1 MILSSLV
8 LTVLSGLAG
17 WCGLGHGGLAPHAPV
32 DALHPQDG
40 PDADVRIHVEASRV
54 RFYIMLNLAFVD
66 EVVDLYREDDS
77 RLHPAEFASYR
88 AGLLDYFHDTN
99 RVLIDGLEVAPVD
112 AGFESMDA
120 DLSFLPLFPRMGE
133 RALAKVQLVLD
144 YPVKSPPN
152 SVQMYWGSYPPDR
165 AVGDENFMPTVT
177 IRAQLFSNGIQEEA
191 IFKQE
196 EPEFTWHNS
205 GETAADHFFKV
216 PEPPA
221 QSGWPMPVGSLVL
234 LIVGGAAALMMNK
247 KKRHLVAVAT
257 SLGVVGVAW
266 FARGFWVVEM
276 GVVNDLP
283 SAAEAEE
290 IFLPLHANI
299 YRAFDYTAESDIYD
313 ALAQSV
319 DGPLLDTL
327 YNQVYRG
334 LIMQEEGG
342 AVSRVMAVR
351 PVEMAVESI
360 GIVPDDG
367 RPGFDVLARWQ
378 VDGKVTHWGHSH
390 ERTNEYQARYT
401 VLQTEQGWRIGGSQV
416 QEQSRVSATPEG
428 G

>member
-1 MILSSLV
+1 MILSSLA
-8 LTVLSGLAG
+8 LTVLSGLTG
-17 WCGLGHGGLAPHAPV
+17 WCEFLHGEPGAHAST
-32 DALHPQDG
+32 AAIHPQDG
-40 PDADVRIHVEASRV
+40 PDADVRIHVETSRV

-99 RVLIDGLEVAPVD
+99 RVMIDGLEVAPVD

-120 DLSFLPLFPRMGE
+120 DISFLPLFPRMGE

-152 SVQMYWGSYPPDR
+152 AVQMYWGSYPPDR

-177 IRAQLFSNGIQEEA
+177 VRAQLFSNGIQEEVV
-191 IFKQE
+191 FNEE

-205 GETAADHFFKV
+205 GETAADHFLKV

-221 QSGWPMPVGSLVL
+221 QAGWPMPVGSLGL
-234 LIVGGAAALMMNK
+234 LIAGGVAALLLNRN
-247 KKRHLVAVAT
+247 KRHLVAVAT
-257 SLGVVGVAW
+257 SACVVAVAW
-266 FARGFWVVEM
+266 FSRGGMVIEV
-276 GVVNDLP
+276 GGNQDLP
-283 SAAEAEE
+283 SSSEAEQ
-290 IFLPLHANI
+290 IFLPLPANI

-351 PVEMAVESI
+351 PVELAVESI
-360 GIVPDDG
+360 GILPDDG

-401 VLQTEQGWRIGGSQV
+401 VLQTDQGWRIGGSQV
-416 QEQSRVSATPEG
+416 QEQLRVSATPEG

>member
-1 MILSSLV
+1 MFPSLV
-8 LTVLSGLAG
+8 LALLS
-17 WCGLGHGGLAPHAPV
+17 LGASGTEPAETLPHLGNSAL
-32 DALHPQDG
+32 LHPQDG
-40 PDADVRIHVEASRV
+40 PDADVRIHVEPTRV
-54 RFYIMLNLAFVD
+54 RYYIMLNLAFID
-66 EVVDLYREDDS
+66 EVLDIYREDES
-77 RLHPAEFASYR
+77 RLHPAEFPSYR
-88 AGLLDYFHDTN
+88 AALLDYFHDTN
-99 RVLIDGLEVAPVD
+99 RVVIDGLEVMPVD
-112 AGFESMDA
+112 AGFESEDA

-144 YPVKSPPN
+144 YPVKSPP
-152 SVQMYWGSYPPDR
+152 SAVQMYWGSYPPDL
-165 AVGDENFMPTVT
+165 AVGDETHMPTVT
-177 IRAQLFSNGIQEEA
+177 VRAQLFSNGIQEEVVFTA
-191 IFKQE
+191 E
-196 EPEFTWHNS
+196 EPEYTWHQT
-205 GETAADHFFKV
+205 GETAADHFLKV
-216 PEPPA
+216 PEAPQQA
-221 QSGWPMPVGSLVL
+221 GWPLPLASLVV
-234 LIVGGAAALMMNK
+234 LIVGGGAALWMNRN
-247 KKRHLVAVAT
+247 KRHLGAIGT
-257 SLGVVGVAW
+257 STLVVVIAWFGRHQGVVEIGGGV
-266 FARGFWVVEM
+266 
-276 GVVNDLP
+276 DLP
-283 SAAEAEE
+283 DAASAEQ

-342 AVSRVMAVR
+342 AVSRVTAVR
-351 PVEMAVESI
+351 PVDIQVESI

-390 ERTNEYQARYT
+390 ERTNEYLARYT

-416 QEQSRVSATPEG
+416 QEQMRVSATPEG